1 MLISEGRSRASL
13 SFAYIKEGVGRAVGQ
28 SSCRPGHQLPQLA
41 EERRITTAIHNQHPQ
56 KSHVKD
62 IMAAHLPQNIRAVIQ
77 PDPNVDKLILTK
89 TALPLPN
96 EGDTE
101 EHLVQI
107 KATSPCLAELT
118 WERNFPDAFSGEHK
132 RERVP
137 GTEGAGI
144 IITAPE
150 GSPFKPNDEVYFRNQ
165 AERRGCLS
173 DYTLINKSSLA
184 LKPKTQNWFE
194 AAVTPL
200 SSLTAYQAL
209 FEHGLL
215 DPRAITTQGGDIKAR
230 KANSKVRVLITAA
243 SGSVGSWAVQLA
255 AAAGAGAIVAVSG
268 PSKLEEVQKAG
279 ATDVVDYTKQSV
291 ADWASQDPS
300 SRQCDMGLDCVGGDS
315 LASCWT
321 AIKEGG
327 VLLSVSDSPDRV
339 KPASLASKKLAKA
352 TWFLVQPRGSDLAEI
367 TKIVD
372 AGMGKPRIDSVVEF
386 EDFQRAFDK
395 VETRHANGK
404 VVIKVTA

>member
-1 MLISEGRSRASL
+1 
-13 SFAYIKEGVGRAVGQ
+13 
-28 SSCRPGHQLPQLA
+28 
-41 EERRITTAIHNQHPQ
+41 
-56 KSHVKD
+56 
-62 IMAAHLPQNIRAVIQ
+62 MATHLPQNIRAVLQ
-77 PDPNVDKLILTK
+77 PDPNTNNLILTR
-89 TALPLPN
+89 TALPVPE

-107 KATSPCLAELT
+107 KATSPCLSELT
-118 WERNFPDAFSGEHK
+118 WERNFPDAFSSDHK

-150 GSPFKPNDEVYFRNQ
+150 GSPFKPNDEVYFRNS

-173 DYTLINKSSLA
+173 DYTLVQKASLA
-184 LKPKTQNWFE
+184 LKPKSQNWFE

-215 DPRAITTQGGDIKAR
+215 NPRAIATQGGDAKAR
-230 KANSKVRVLITAA
+230 EANRKVRVLITAA

-268 PSKLEEVQKAG
+268 PSKLDDVLKAG
-279 ATDVVDYTKQSV
+279 ATDVIDYTKQSV
-291 ADWASQDPS
+291 ADWASQDPV
-300 SRQCDMGLDCVGGDS
+300 SRQCDMGLDCVGGNS
-315 LASCWT
+315 LAACWT
-321 AIKEGG
+321 AIKEDG

-339 KPASLASKKLAKA
+339 KPESLASKRLAKA

-372 AGMGKPRIDSVVEF
+372 AGMGKPWIDSIVEF
-386 EDFQRAFDK
+386 EDFQNAFDK
-395 VETRHANGK
+395 VETRHASGK

>member
-1 MLISEGRSRASL
+1 MLIPEGQSRAFPLFSYIRGGL
-13 SFAYIKEGVGRAVGQ
+13 SRTSALYSRRPAYPQHQSIK
-28 SSCRPGHQLPQLA
+28 P
-41 EERRITTAIHNQHPQ
+41 RRIITATSRQHNLKDQVKAIMTTN
-56 KSHVKD
+56 
-62 IMAAHLPQNIRAVIQ
+62 LPQNIRAVLQ
-77 PDPNVDKLILTK
+77 PDPNTDNLILTK
-89 TALPLPN
+89 TALPTPE

-118 WERNFPDAFSGEHK
+118 WERNFPDAFTSERK

-144 IITAPE
+144 IITAPA
-150 GSPFKPNDEVYFRNQ
+150 GSPFKPNDEVYFRNT

-173 DYTLINKSSLA
+173 DYTLIHKKSLA
-184 LKPKTQNWFE
+184 HKPKTQNWFE

-215 DPRAITTQGGDIKAR
+215 DPRAIVTQGGDTKAR
-230 KANSKVRVLITAA
+230 EANSKVRVLITAA

-255 AAAGAGAIVAVSG
+255 SAAGAGAIVAVSG
-268 PSKLEEVQKAG
+268 PGKLDEVRKAG
-279 ATDVVDYTKQSV
+279 ATDVLDYTKQSV
-291 ADWASQDPS
+291 AGWTAEDPS
-300 SRQCDMGLDCVGGDS
+300 LRECDMALDCVGGNS
-315 LASCWT
+315 LAACWT
-321 AIKEGG
+321 AVRDGG

-339 KPASLASKKLAKA
+339 KPASLLSKKLSKA
-352 TWFLVQPRGSDLAEI
+352 TWFLVEPRGSDLAEI

-372 AGMGKPRIDSVVEF
+372 AGLGKPWIDSVVEF
-386 EDFQRAFDK
+386 EDFQKAFDK